1 MISSF
6 FLSQRK
12 IAQNSGFFTP
22 SQNTWKQSPARITAH
37 TPLLPASSP
46 PPPGSFF
53 LVVVFA
59 CDKDQTI
66 LVMVKQLWAREERK
80 KSIAVSSF
88 FVVNETSDILP
99 LTFCWWFFCLLL
111 LCSASL
117 LLFLGF
123 CCCRCR
129 RRRRRPLPLDS
140 FLSPFASQRRR
151 FSVMKLYLHI
161 LRSCLN
167 IIVLLMS
174 TLCFSFPLTRCFRP
188 LLLLYC
194 YWLKAGSFFPLRS
207 LESIQFMCIN
217 KCIKVF

>member
-88 FVVNETSDILP
+88 FVANERAIFFLWRFADDSSVFCSYVP
-99 LTFCWWFFCLLL
+99 LHYYSF
-111 LCSASL
+111 SASVVVVVVVVADVLFHLTAFSL
-117 LLFLGF
+117 LLPRNVVGFL
-123 CCCRCR
+123 
-129 RRRRRPLPLDS
+129 LW
-140 FLSPFASQRRR
+140 
-151 FSVMKLYLHI
+151 
-161 LRSCLN
+161 N
-167 IIVLLMS
+167 
-174 TLCFSFPLTRCFRP
+174 
-188 LLLLYC
+188 
-194 YWLKAGSFFPLRS
+194 
-207 LESIQFMCIN
+207 SICIFYGH
-217 KCIKVF
+217 V